1 MKTIK
6 LIIRDGIL
14 NDVFIPL
21 LDNNIV
27 VAAYQYGEGFD
38 SHKDENGNPCYIDT
52 WMPNTNNPQK
62 RVSDLLCECITS
74 LIDLSNGYPQNELT
88 RSIAEIV
95 NDSKEALK
103 AIGVDTEE
111 LGDVEVE

>member
-1 MKTIK
+1 M
-6 LIIRDGIL
+6 LL
-14 NDVFIPL
+14 NFNQQL
-21 LDNNIV
+21 L
-27 VAAYQYGEGFD
+27 
-38 SHKDENGNPCYIDT
+38 KPNGNPCDIEYYTGISTSRAID
-52 WMPNTNNPQK
+52 PHQ
-62 RVSDLLCECITS
+62 RISDLLCECITA